1 MPTSRGFD
9 YFNGY
14 HGGAED
20 YFYHNVSSTN
30 YSGRGK
36 CSGLDFFNG
45 TAAAPGFSN
54 VYSAGIFGEQA
65 AAIVH
70 TTPPSTPLFVY
81 LAWQSVHSRE
91 ASHLASPFVPF
102 NSQQHQ
108 STTRNISR
116 SMLMS

>member
-9 YFNGY
+9 FFCGY

-91 ASHLASPFVPF
+91 PPTVHC
-102 NSQQHQ
+102 HQ
-108 STTRNISR
+108 AI
-116 SMLMS
+116 

>member
-1 MPTSRGFD
+1 MLNGRHLGGFSPAYVPTSRGFD
-9 YFNGY
+9 FFCGY

-30 YSGRGK
+30 YSSRGK

-91 ASHLASPFVPF
+91 PPTVHC
-102 NSQQHQ
+102 H
-108 STTRNISR
+108 
-116 SMLMS
+116 